1 MSEIREYLGQGIK
14 CPDELVNGKRTLTN
28 DRALVEQSIK
38 IILDTPRGH
47 RFMLP
52 EFGSRLGEL
61 IFEPN
66 DDVLEDLI
74 SYFIYE
80 AITTWEKR
88 VQYIKTEFHR
98 PDPDTLHCEVFY
110 RILQSNEI
118 NSFIYPF
125 YRKIV
130 S

>member
-14 CPDELVNGKRTLTN
+14 SPDVLVNGKRTLAN
-28 DRALVEQSIK
+28 DRDLVEQSIK
-38 IILDTPRGH
+38 IILNTPKGH

-52 EFGSRLGEL
+52 EFGSRLSEL
-61 IFEPN
+61 LFEPN
-66 DDVLEDLI
+66 DGVLEDLI
-74 SYFIYE
+74 AYFIYD

-88 VQYIKTEFHR
+88 VQYIKTEFSR
-98 PDPDTLHCEVFY
+98 PNSETLHCEVFY
-110 RILQSNEI
+110 RIMQSNEI